1 MNPKLKHIGK
11 WVAIVLVVIFAL
23 IGLLFSGVFVG
34 MHFGIF
40 DVRGSI
46 ADRNAFFGTSTS
58 ALASSTAPCVDITK
72 TQCDWNQT
80 PEWTVVDGGLL
91 KDQNIIAQ
99 VSTQTGVSKR
109 MIAAVVVPEQIRFL
123 TSDREL
129 FKSYFE
135 PLKILG
141 SMSMFSLGVS
151 GIKEQTATQ
160 IENYAN
166 DPSSPFYPGPDVA
179 PLLAYSASSTSHDA
193 QLFNRLT
200 DSKNHYYSYLYTA
213 VYIKEVEAQWKAAG
227 YDISQNP
234 ETVTTLFNIG
244 FGDSH
249 PNPTPM
255 AGGAPIT
262 TGGVI
267 YTYGALGAAFYH
279 SNEEIAIFPK
289 S

>member
-200 DSKNHYYSYLYTA
+200 DSMNHYYSYLYTA